1 MKKGSFTG
9 LLYREF
15 YLGKSTYITG
25 ILLFAGSAL
34 LGWLSILSL
43 KYGNFGSLFGK
54 DLSGGVIKNKEASEI
69 IGAMILLFMR
79 YIPAFMSCTIGA
91 GVFMDVAC
99 KDVMNKWN
107 RFEHS
112 TPVTPLR
119 FAAVKTISM
128 LITTT
133 ISFILAVF
141 YIFTIDI
148 GLGESF
154 TYAEISIISIFLLFL
169 VVLGVLSQIFIMLL
183 KDRDKGML
191 CTTAIVMAPIFI
203 ISFINSKNERESGK
217 EVSFQETIKDF
228 TEKTLEYCPLIFLA
242 IAVIFAVLF
251 VSMYL
256 IYKRREK

>member
-15 YLGKSTYITG
+15 YLGKSSYLAG
-25 ILLFAGSAL
+25 ILFFAGSAL
-34 LGWLSILSL
+34 LGWLSLLSL

-54 DLSGGVIKNKEASEI
+54 DLSGGIIKNKEASEI
-69 IGAMILLFMR
+69 FKFMILMFMR
-79 YIPAFMSCTIGA
+79 YIPASMSCFIGA
-91 GVFMDVAC
+91 GAFVDVAC

-107 RFEHS
+107 RFGHS

-119 FAAVKTISM
+119 FAAVKTISI
-128 LITTT
+128 LIPTA
-133 ISFILAVF
+133 ISFMLAVF
-141 YIFTIDI
+141 YMFTIDI

-154 TYAEISIISIFLLFL
+154 TYREFSITAFFMLFM

-191 CTTAIVMAPIFI
+191 CTMAVLMIPTYIV
-203 ISFINSKNERESGK
+203 SFINAKNERESGK
-217 EVSFQETIKDF
+217 EENFQEIFKKT
-228 TEKTLEYCPLIFLA
+228 TEKMQEYCPLIL
-242 IAVIFAVLF
+242 IVTAVLFAVLF

-256 IYKRREK
+256 LYKRREK